1 MTQDLIPANH
11 LSKGHCVPCEGGV
24 EPLTR
29 KEFEPYLEIIKDWMV
44 AADEKSI
51 ERNFKFKDF
60 KEALT
65 FVNKVGEIAEAEGH
79 HPDINLYG
87 WNKVCVTLST
97 HAIKGLSINDFVVA
111 SKIDLI
117 HLPTQ

>member
-1 MTQDLIPANH
+1 MKQDLIPASH

-24 EPLTR
+24 DPLTSA
-29 KEFEPYLEIIKDWMV
+29 EFAPYLEIVKDWVV
-44 AADEKSI
+44 ASDEKSI

-60 KEALT
+60 KQALT
-65 FVNKVGEIAEAEGH
+65 FVNKIGEIAESEGH
-79 HPDINLYG
+79 HPDINLHG
-87 WNKVCVTLST
+87 WNKVGVTLST

-117 HLPTQ
+117 PAPTQ